1 VWRAPDVSDM
11 LDGVGRGV
19 DETHGIRS
27 DRDHRNGAMVGRK
40 SQAVHQQLAPIE
52 GAEAGR
58 QRIAKPNHTEKLVVD
73 GVGDRNRVRE
83 LLRGVDAIA
92 MTDRDVRIGGSTR
105 DLPGRGALRATENC
119 RSQES
124 CQTSA
129 ALHITAPWLDRW
141 VERISIRSAALT
153 APALAKVGT
162 AAAADRRRGAWRQSP
177 AAGSR

>member
-1 VWRAPDVSDM
+1 REEGLVWRAPEVSNV

-19 DETHGIRS
+19 DETHGVRA
-27 DRDHRNGAMVGRK
+27 DRNDRNGAMIGRK

-52 GAEAGR
+52 GTEASR

-73 GVGDRNRVRE
+73 GVSDRNRVRE

-119 RSQES
+119 RGQES
-124 CQTSA
+124 CQPSGA
-129 ALHITAPWLDRW
+129 FHITAP
-141 VERISIRSAALT
+141 
-153 APALAKVGT
+153 
-162 AAAADRRRGAWRQSP
+162 
-177 AAGSR
+177 